1 MCWRLGAASATAI
14 LSVLA
19 LQMLAVG
26 TASATDLAAPPS
38 RDWNFRV
45 LLDGAPIGE
54 HRFSVRTNGDER
66 EVRSEA
72 SFSVK
77 FLGFTAYHYRHQAL
91 ERWRDGCLVALA
103 STTDDDGTPL
113 SVRLE
118 RRGNVRAVDDSP
130 TTHPL
135 DRCVMS
141 FAYWNPAIQT
151 QAQLLNAQS
160 GKLEAVVIRP
170 IGDGSIDV
178 HGMVVAARGF
188 RIAGAAQPIDVWYSA
203 EGEWIGLD
211 SIVAGKRKLS
221 YRLP

>member
-1 MCWRLGAASATAI
+1 MRWRRGPASAAAI
-14 LSVLA
+14 LFALA
-19 LQMLAVG
+19 LQMLAID
-26 TASATDLAAPPS
+26 TAAAADLAAPS
-38 RDWNFRV
+38 LREWNFRV
-45 LLDGAPIGE
+45 LLDDKPIGE

-66 EVRSEA
+66 EVQSDA

-91 ERWRDGCLVALA
+91 ERWRGGCLVALA
-103 STTDDDGTPL
+103 STTDDDGKDL

-118 RRGNVRAVDDSP
+118 RRGNLRAVDESAAA
-130 TTHPL
+130 HPL

-151 QAQLLNAQS
+151 QTQLLNAQS
-160 GKLEAVVIRP
+160 GKLEPVVIQS
-170 IGDGSIDV
+170 IGEGSIDV
-178 HGMVVAARGF
+178 HGTPVAARGF

-211 SIVAGKRKLS
+211 SVVAGKRKLS
-221 YRLP
+221 YRIP